1 MNGAENRDR
10 LWELVVKVL
19 EGQLRP
25 DEMEEMNRILQM
37 DEEAAY
43 LYAEFFDIVSG
54 LVSFDKRA
62 FCSEE
67 SDSAR
72 YEQWLNCLA
81 DEEKTAQAVEIHP
94 IQAAY
99 QTQES
104 VPVKRVHPPV
114 SRVSFIS
121 LVLSSAALFFVLAY
135 GFWASLGRGEEVV
148 TLSDAMNAKWADA
161 AASMQRGTRL
171 ATGRNRWLLREGYAE
186 LLFDNQARVVLE
198 GPAEFQILA
207 EDRLG
212 LHYGKVYVKVPP
224 EAAGFSVY
232 TQNAKIIDLGTEFGV
247 QADIGGITQVHVLKG
262 RTMLMAGRTNRT
274 NLELGRGSA
283 KKISGENGDIADIK
297 CREDYFVR
305 AINSRTNSVW
315 KGQNRISLA
324 DIVGNGNGFGTG
336 IVKNGLDV
344 STGNFSKN
352 SPGRQSASNE
362 YHPVFSNSYIDGVFV
377 PNGRATQIISSQGHI
392 FEECPATSELWCYII
407 SYERLTSDFHGQEAS
422 AADRGSFALPSMLIH
437 ANSGIT
443 FSLDEI
449 RSHLPGVRIA
459 RFQSKVGMRPWCPRP
474 EASNADFWVLVDGQ
488 LKCTIKQ
495 VKTGEVFP
503 VDVELPENA
512 SFLTLVQTDG
522 GDPEKRVLN
531 GLVLTPIDSDWGV
544 FIDPVLILE

>member
-1 MNGAENRDR
+1 MNDAENRDR
-10 LWELVVKVL
+10 LWELVVKAF
-19 EGQLRP
+19 EEPLRP
-25 DEMEEMNRILQM
+25 DEAEELNRILQT

-43 LYAEFFDIVSG
+43 LYAEFFDVVSG

-62 FCSEE
+62 FCPEE
-67 SDSAR
+67 SDSVR

-81 DEEKTAQAVEIHP
+81 DEEKTAQAVEIHQNQP
-94 IQAAY
+94 AH

-114 SRVSFIS
+114 SKISFIS

-148 TLSDAMNAKWADA
+148 TLSDVMNAKWADA
-161 AASMQRGTRL
+161 SASMQRGTRL

-262 RTMLMAGRTNRT
+262 RTMLMAGRTNRI

-283 KKISGENGDIADIK
+283 KKISGENGDITDIK

-315 KGQNRISLA
+315 KGQKRISLA
-324 DIVGNGNGFGTG
+324 DIVGGGNGFGTG
-336 IVKNGLDV
+336 TVKNGLDV
-344 STGNFSKN
+344 STGTFSKN
-352 SPGRQSASNE
+352 SPGRRLASNE
-362 YHPVFSNSYIDGVFV
+362 YRPVFSNSYIDGVFV
-377 PNGRATQIISSQGHI
+377 PDGRTRQIISSQGHV
-392 FEECPATSELWCYII
+392 FEECPATCGLWCYTI
-407 SYERLTSDFHGQEAS
+407 SYERLTPDFHGQETLTAGGDS
-422 AADRGSFALPSMLIH
+422 SALPSMLIH

-443 FSLDEI
+443 FSLDAI

-459 RFQSKVGMRPWCPRP
+459 RFQAKVGMRPWCPRP

-488 LKCTIKQ
+488 IKYTIKQ

-503 VDVELPENA
+503 IDIELPENA

-522 GDPEKRVLN
+522 GDPEGRILN
-531 GLVLTPIDSDWGV
+531 DLVITPIDSDWGV
-544 FIDPVLILE
+544 FIDPVLILQ